1 MIIVITIAIIVWLVV
16 LTPLKNINQLG
27 LFFPIKKGKS
37 SKCLERIPIN
47 ILL

>member
-27 LFFPIKKGKS
+27 LFFPIYGKIKMIQTANLT
-37 SKCLERIPIN
+37 KC
-47 ILL
+47 